1 MHKEI
6 YFNQLLKGEKAMSSL
21 FDLTGKT
28 VVAIGG
34 NSVLGASI
42 AKGMSAQG
50 AKIAIVGRNL
60 EKANTVVKEIEEL
73 GGTAKAFQ
81 ADVVSR
87 EALEQAASDIEQWSG
102 GVDVLLNA
110 PGKNSS
116 TPFFDLKDEE
126 WDDIMD
132 VNLKGMYVT
141 CQVFAKRMI
150 EQGKKGSIINISS
163 VSSTTPLS
171 KVFTYSVSK
180 AGVNSMTQFLAR
192 ELAPNGIRVNAII
205 PGFFPA
211 EQNRKILSPDRIE
224 SIMKH
229 TPMDRFGEPEELQ
242 GAAVWLASNNAS
254 SFVTGALIRVDG
266 GFGSMTI

>member
-1 MHKEI
+1 MT
-6 YFNQLLKGEKAMSSL
+6 NL

-28 VVAIGG
+28 AVAIGG
-34 NSVLGASI
+34 NSVLGSSI
-42 AKGMSAQG
+42 ATGFAEHG
-50 AKIAIVGRNL
+50 ARVAIVGRNL
-60 EKANTVVKEIEEL
+60 EKAQEVVNSIQGS
-73 GGTAKAFQ
+73 GGEAKAFQ
-81 ADVVSR
+81 ADVSSKDSLIQVASEI
-87 EALEQAASDIEQWSG
+87 EAWSG
-102 GVDVLLNA
+102 GWDILLNA

-116 TPFFDLKDEE
+116 TPFFELGLEE

-132 VNLKGMYVT
+132 VNLKGIVIT
-141 CQVFAKRMI
+141 CQIFAKRMI
-150 EQGKKGSIINISS
+150 EQKRSGSIINISS

-180 AGVNSMTQFLAR
+180 AGLNSATQFLAR
-192 ELAPNGIRVNAII
+192 EFAPEGIRVNAII

-229 TPMDRFGEPEELQ
+229 TPMNRFGTPEELK
-242 GAAVWLASNNAS
+242 GAAIFLASDQAS
-254 SFVTGALIRVDG
+254 SFVTGTLLRVDG